1 MAANHY
7 IINSTL
13 IVPMEH
19 SSHSIMHSG
28 AGVMD
33 APAPA
38 LVFPESLF
46 ILLHLS
52 LLAIVGLLLLS

>member
-7 IINSTL
+7 ITCSELT
-13 IVPMEH
+13 VPMEH
-19 SSHSIMHSG
+19 YGHSIMHSG
-28 AGVMD
+28 AGVTD

-38 LVFPESLF
+38 SVFPESLF